1 MRSSPKGPENEENA
15 IDCLFESL
23 DLAFHFLLWLVTSA
37 VAESPWSASVSEPF
51 LERSSSLLIVVAI
64 WFVDVASSSI

>member
-1 MRSSPKGPENEENA
+1 
-15 IDCLFESL
+15 
-23 DLAFHFLLWLVTSA
+23 
-37 VAESPWSASVSEPF
+37 VAEGLLSASVSEPF